1 MLKKD
6 YDSEQEGRLEKTGIY
21 MTLKPW
27 VNLTLGEDLLVSVCF
42 LLGVGWGWGANER
55 ILHFPNTVR
64 SQTCL
69 EDRHTRI

>member
-42 LLGVGWGWGANER
+42 LLGVG
-55 ILHFPNTVR
+55 
-64 SQTCL
+64 CK
-69 EDRHTRI
+69 